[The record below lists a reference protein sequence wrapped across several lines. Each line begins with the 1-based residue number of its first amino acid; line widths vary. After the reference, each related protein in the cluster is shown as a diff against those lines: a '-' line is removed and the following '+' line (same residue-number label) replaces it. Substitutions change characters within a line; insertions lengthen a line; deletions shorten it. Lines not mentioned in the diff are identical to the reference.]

1 MFSCSPDDHDVISF
15 ITHSITSPSDIVS
28 CSYACNYAQQFYQNC
43 HFSWGC
49 LHSMPVS
56 YQFWKND
63 KISLEERWCVHP
75 PPHPP
80 SLYLENYTTGTPDWL
95 KRLVYVVNYK
105 QCQMLFIHEVIPEV
119 SLWCTYIHNIK
130 MCDLKSV
137 LKLLNNTISS
147 YKCASFTEEENVWR
161 WNEET

>member
-1 MFSCSPDDHDVISF
+1 LKKGG
-15 ITHSITSPSDIVS
+15 VS
-28 CSYACNYAQQFYQNC
+28 T
-43 HFSWGC
+43 
-49 LHSMPVS
+49 
-56 YQFWKND
+56 
-63 KISLEERWCVHP
+63 P